1 MANSWRD
8 VTDCFSESQRHY
20 RGTYMEMD
28 EVYNESVEVS
38 LFSAPDEKYEIYISY
53 GRMYGTIYVKKENA
67 YELREEVK
75 RVLEREYK
83 ISKEP
88 TDEFIDEFVEKY
100 NLELDL

>member
-20 RGTYMEMD
+20 RGTYMEID
-28 EVYNESVEVS
+28 EVYDESVEVS

-53 GRMYGTIYVKKENA
+53 GRMYGTIYVKKEKA
-67 YELREEVK
+67 YELREEV
-75 RVLEREYK
+75 REYK

-88 TDEFIDEFVEKY
+88 TDECINEFSGKY
-100 NLELDL
+100 RLELDF

>member
-38 LFSAPDEKYEIYISY
+38 LFSAPMSGDTAVQEGGASSGILINTES
-53 GRMYGTIYVKKENA
+53 
-67 YELREEVK
+67 
-75 RVLEREYK
+75 
-83 ISKEP
+83 SK
-88 TDEFIDEFVEKY
+88 VVY
-100 NLELDL
+100 Q